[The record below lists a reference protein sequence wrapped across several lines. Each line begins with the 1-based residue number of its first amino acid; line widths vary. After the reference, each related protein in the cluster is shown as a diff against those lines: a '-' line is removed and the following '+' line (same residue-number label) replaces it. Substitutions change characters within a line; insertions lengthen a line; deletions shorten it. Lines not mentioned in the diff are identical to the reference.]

1 VLVVPY
7 GYTGGSMLWQAETGM
22 WFRMTGGYLT
32 PQPPPDY
39 AADPLL
45 PMLTGQVKPDPV
57 GIRNFLARRHVGAVI
72 VDPAYPQQWTQAL
85 AALGLKPLAVGGILL
100 YRV

>member
-1 VLVVPY
+1 MD
-7 GYTGGSMLWQAETGM
+7 TSS
-22 WFRMTGGYLT
+22 

-39 AADPLL
+39 VADPFL
-45 PMLTGQVKPDPV
+45 PDAYRPGQA
-57 GIRNFLARRHVGAVI
+57 GFLWAFENFIARRHVAAVI

-85 AALGLKPLAVGGILL
+85 AALGLKPVAVGGVLF